1 MAWSSRSQGL
11 GNHTIVHLW
20 MCGLRCSLSKSNSK
34 WCVTRP
40 FRYLLSFVYYISWPT
55 QQGMWPVTSNTT
67 QDPTCNRRCSSLL
80 SLCSVCLWNGWHST
94 QKDDIPFQISLNL
107 EQGFRHPVSRRLFH
121 CADCSPASFY
131 PPFSSFLGWWLFTQS
146 PTMML
151 FF

>member
-40 FRYLLSFVYYISWPT
+40 FRYLLYHLCQRRMTAPFVYYISWPT
-55 QQGMWPVTSNTT
+55 QQGMWPVTSNST
-67 QDPTCNRRCSSLL
+67 QDPTCNRCCSSLL
-80 SLCSVCLWNGWHST
+80 LLCSVCLWNGWHST

-107 EQGFRHPVSRRLFH
+107 EQGFPFFDIGLLSHIACSTVQTVVPRPFILPSLLF
-121 CADCSPASFY
+121 
-131 PPFSSFLGWWLFTQS
+131 
-146 PTMML
+146 
-151 FF
+151 